1 MAWLN
6 LLGMAVKTG
15 AHIYK
20 NRQES
25 KMLMSDAQRLHAEK
39 MAKGQIDYQ
48 GKLLESRQSDWKDEF
63 ILLLLSAPIVLL
75 AWAVFSLLIRP
86 FAGAQKTKGGILL
99 ADTTIETIQATT
111 VVGLVISM
119 GNLCYRD
126 KEKFPLGPWCKEGQ
140 FVMYGRYAGSRFKNK
155 WGEHRILNDDE
166 IIGVIQKPEDIA
178 TLY

>member
-1 MAWLN
+1 MT
-6 LLGMAVKTG
+6 KTE
-15 AHIYK
+15 K
-20 NRQES
+20 NIASNENNFIVP
-25 KMLMSDAQRLHAEK
+25 KTKEEK
-39 MAKGQIDYQ
+39 EEYINSLPDPVGY
-48 GKLLESRQSDWKDEF
+48 R
-63 ILLLLSAPIVLL
+63 
-75 AWAVFSLLIRP
+75 LLIRP

-111 VVGLVISM
+111 VVGLVIKA

-166 IIGVIQKPEDIA
+166 IIGVIKKPEDIA